1 MAGEFRRRLRAIA
14 TTSRPSPFSPT
25 PAREVAVRCP
35 AAQSTPRPRPYM
47 HDGRF
52 AGLDQVLDHYESLAV
67 DPAAD
72 HDCGARH

>member
-1 MAGEFRRRLRAIA
+1 
-14 TTSRPSPFSPT
+14 
-25 PAREVAVRCP
+25 
-35 AAQSTPRPRPYM
+35 M